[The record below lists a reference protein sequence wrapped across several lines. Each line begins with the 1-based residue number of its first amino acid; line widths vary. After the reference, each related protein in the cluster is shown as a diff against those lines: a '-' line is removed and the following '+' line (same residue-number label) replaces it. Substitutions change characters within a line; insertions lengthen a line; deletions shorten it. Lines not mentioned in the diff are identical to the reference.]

1 MVNRAFSVLNNY
13 FSTTA
18 SKNKNS
24 NEYIPLHHHHQA
36 SHQEEQELPKTKNEN
51 SLPVKLLTTTLI
63 VLTLISLL
71 ILYLTTP
78 STKTTYHQDWDL
90 KLTELPSQDN
100 PDTCEPFNQA
110 GYLNYDQD
118 HILDNNWVPF
128 NRKCPTIS
136 LLKPLVNDLSKLHSQ
151 PNPLSFALPWLVN
164 RTVVLIGDSIERFH
178 ARDFCDILSATT
190 EPPYHEI
197 SENGFSPSKSNQSTP
212 SRSFY
217 VNSKDSPE
225 LKPPQYLFNPDD
237 RDAVPSDWPSDQ
249 RQKYRDHHLE
259 WADRDNIRTSPWI
272 CEVPSYGFRIVTLFT
287 FGIEPYKSGSYYS
300 DQDWFIS
307 PSSFIDKL
315 HHTLL
320 PLLENLSR
328 ERNEPRIRH
337 PDLIEVS
344 SGLWDLRQWSEE
356 DSRLNNITL
365 DDSTELVYRSLSF
378 TRLEWW
384 AERVTTLLKAIDTAF
399 PSNKDNATAP
409 ILWRSLHH
417 TRRHSVA
424 PYSRV
429 EQLDQYARLLI
440 HTLKNNET
448 IANPSLA
455 NRLKFDNWGRK
466 MLGFE
471 NHFRDPVHPK
481 AVPGSVLW
489 SDMMLW
495 ELRKAV
501 AIPSPDDHSVLS
513 SSFKHSG
520 QSVSSPHSSSS

>member
-1 MVNRAFSVLNNY
+1 M
-13 FSTTA
+13 
-18 SKNKNS
+18 
-24 NEYIPLHHHHQA
+24 I
-36 SHQEEQELPKTKNEN
+36 
-51 SLPVKLLTTTLI
+51 KLLTTTLI

-110 GYLNYDQD
+110 GYLNYDPD
-118 HILDNNWVPF
+118 HILDNN
-128 NRKCPTIS
+128 C
-136 LLKPLVNDLSKLHSQ
+136 
-151 PNPLSFALPWLVN
+151 
-164 RTVVLIGDSIERFH
+164 
-178 ARDFCDILSATT
+178 
-190 EPPYHEI
+190 
-197 SENGFSPSKSNQSTP
+197 
-212 SRSFY
+212 
-217 VNSKDSPE
+217 
-225 LKPPQYLFNPDD
+225 
-237 RDAVPSDWPSDQ
+237 
-249 RQKYRDHHLE
+249 
-259 WADRDNIRTSPWI
+259 
-272 CEVPSYGFRIVTLFT
+272 
-287 FGIEPYKSGSYYS
+287 
-300 DQDWFIS
+300 

-320 PLLENLSR
+320 STIR
-328 ERNEPRIRH
+328 EPITRKKRAEDPSPG
-337 PDLIEVS
+337 PDRGINVPILIFYTV
-344 SGLWDLRQWSEE
+344 
-356 DSRLNNITL
+356 
-365 DDSTELVYRSLSF
+365 
-378 TRLEWW
+378 EWW

-417 TRRHSVA
+417 TRRHSII
-424 PYSRV
+424 
-429 EQLDQYARLLI
+429 I